1 MSSWVLTVVGF
12 AAAFAGGWMVRG
24 LRDQD
29 RATQAAI
36 AKVEQEYW
44 ARKKFVKLPKE
55 GPST

>member
-12 AAAFAGGWMVRG
+12 AAAFAAGWMVRG

-36 AKVEQEYW
+36 AKVEEERW
-44 ARKKFVKLPKE
+44 ANKRFIKLPKDHAK
-55 GPST
+55 P